1 MYTVCFAGYV
11 EPACSRA
18 LGMESGYIKDEQI
31 TASASL
37 TGYEPHRARLNEESD
52 GKL

>member
-1 MYTVCFAGYV
+1 
-11 EPACSRA
+11 
-18 LGMESGYIKDEQI
+18 MESGDIKDEQI

-37 TGYEPHRARLNEESD
+37 TGHEPHRARLNEDPD